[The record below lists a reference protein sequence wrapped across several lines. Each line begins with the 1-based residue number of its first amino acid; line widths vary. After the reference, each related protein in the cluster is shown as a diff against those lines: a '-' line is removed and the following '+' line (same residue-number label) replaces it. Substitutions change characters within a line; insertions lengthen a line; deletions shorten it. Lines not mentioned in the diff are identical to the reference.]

1 MTPSDKKP
9 DKKLLAE
16 FIDSLTPPNDEMDI
30 VSATIFLQRAGIDP
44 SRLDKDLKERLE
56 REVDE
61 MRARNED
68 VPEDLLRFLQHL

>member
-1 MTPSDKKP
+1 MIPTDKKL

-44 SRLDKDLKERLE
+44 SRLDTDLKERLE

-68 VPEDLLRFLQHL
+68 VPEELLRFLQHL

>member
-1 MTPSDKKP
+1 MTPTDKKP

-30 VSATIFLQRAGIDP
+30 VSATIVLQRAGVDP
-44 SRLDKDLKERLE
+44 STLDKDIKKRLE
-56 REVDE
+56 REVEE

-68 VPEDLLRFLQHL
+68 VPQELLRFLEHL

>member
-1 MTPSDKKP
+1 MNPTDKKP
-9 DKKLLAE
+9 DKRLLAE

-44 SRLDKDLKERLE
+44 STLDKDLKKRLE

-61 MRARNED
+61 MRARNDD
-68 VPEDLLRFLQHL
+68 VPEELLRFLEHL

>member
-1 MTPSDKKP
+1 MTPTDKEP

-30 VSATIFLQRAGIDP
+30 VSATIVLERAGIDP
-44 SRLDKDLKERLE
+44 STLDKDLKKRLE

-61 MRARNED
+61 MKAKNED
-68 VPEDLLRFLQHL
+68 VPEELLRFLEHL